1 MAEDGL
7 FFQKVATVSRRTRVP
22 VIAIILQAIATI
34 VIALSGSFGQ
44 ILSYVVSVDL
54 IFFGLTGASVFIFR
68 RRSKGEAMKVVPG
81 HPFTTL
87 VFVISCCLVVGA
99 TVWNAP
105 LNSLIGY
112 AILLAGVPAFLYWQ
126 RTSRQRKVGGSEFR
140 SR

>member
-7 FFQKVATVSRRTRVP
+7 FFRKVATVSKRTRVP
-22 VIAIILQAIATI
+22 VTAIILQAIATI

-54 IFFGLTGASVFIFR
+54 IFFGLTGASLFIFR
-68 RRSKGEAMKVVPG
+68 RRSRNQPINVVPG
-81 HPFTTL
+81 HPLTTS
-87 VFVISCCLVVGA
+87 VFVASCFLVVAA

-112 AILLAGVPAFLYWQ
+112 SILLAGVPAFLYWQ
-126 RTSRQRKVGGSEFR
+126 KTNARTREGRT
-140 SR
+140 